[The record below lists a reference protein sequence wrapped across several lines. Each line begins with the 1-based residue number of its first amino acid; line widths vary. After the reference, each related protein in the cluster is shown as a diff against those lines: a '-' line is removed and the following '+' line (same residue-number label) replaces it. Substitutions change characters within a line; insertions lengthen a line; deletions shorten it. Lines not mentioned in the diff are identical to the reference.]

1 MRTISG
7 LSGNGPRAGASETQ
21 ENDAGDAASVCA
33 KELMEGVDI
42 QDSFIISQGES
53 VTSEVSDNVFIFT
66 KESWGPELDT
76 ETGLEVCCIHN
87 SDLSDIRVYTTSFCQ
102 PSSY

>member
-7 LSGNGPRAGASETQ
+7 LSGNGPGAGACETQ
-21 ENDAGDAASVCA
+21 ENSAGDAASVCA

-53 VTSEVSDNVFIFT
+53 VTREVSDNVFIFA

-76 ETGLEVCCIHN
+76 ETGLEVYCMDTQLRFECTQMV
-87 SDLSDIRVYTTSFCQ
+87 SKSLG
-102 PSSY
+102 